1 MATPTLF
8 TGILGVLVA
17 MTIVLFILA
26 QNLVEPDLKLD
37 DPKVAAAIQERIR
50 PIGRLN
56 TGDAEAPPAA
66 APAAAGAA
74 LKTASAAVASGA
86 EVYAMVCQVCHTT
99 GVLNSP
105 KIGDA
110 PAWEARLAKGRE
122 ALYASSINGL
132 NQMPPKGGRPDLSDE
147 AVRLAV
153 DYMLEQ
159 R

>member
-17 MTIVLFILA
+17 MTIVLFIIA
-26 QNLVEPDLKLD
+26 QNIVEPDLKLD
-37 DPKVAAAIQERIR
+37 DARVAAAIQERIR

-56 TGDAEAPPAA
+56 TGDAPLA
-66 APAAAGAA
+66 APAAPMRVAEAQAA
-74 LKTASAAVASGA
+74 EPASGA

-110 PAWEARLAKGRE
+110 AAWRERLGKGKE

-132 NQMPPKGGRPDLSDE
+132 NLMPAKGGRPDLSDE

-153 DYMLEQ
+153 DYMLE
-159 R
+159 RL